1 MGFEVSDLEAVIED
15 LRRRG
20 VTFEAVEV
28 PGFEMQ
34 GEMVVVPNNYPSK
47 GSGELGAFFY
57 DSEGNLLALG
67 QATDCGDARGPR
79 LASVG
84 ASVGSAATSEVTHMG
99 IDELKAV
106 EGFLEGFTFRR
117 AGAQMGVTP
126 FGMSIIDM
134 PAETTAYPEHDHSS
148 EGAGNPPA
156 HQLGQE
162 EVYIALRG
170 SADVQVDGHPYKLDA
185 DHIIR
190 VGPTARRKILPGPD
204 GVRLLAIGGFPG
216 RAYDPAST
224 V

>member
-1 MGFEVSDLEAVIED
+1 MPD
-15 LRRRG
+15 
-20 VTFEAVEV
+20 
-28 PGFEMQ
+28 
-34 GEMVVVPNNYPSK
+34 
-47 GSGELGAFFY
+47 
-57 DSEGNLLALG
+57 
-67 QATDCGDARGPR
+67 
-79 LASVG
+79 
-84 ASVGSAATSEVTHMG
+84 VTHMR
-99 IDELKAV
+99 IDQLDAI
-106 EGFLEGFTFRR
+106 EGFLDGFTFRR
-117 AGAQMGVTP
+117 AGAELGVTP

-148 EGAGNPPA
+148 EGPGNPPA

-170 SADVQVDGHPYKLDA
+170 SADVEVDGHRYELDA
-185 DHIIR
+185 EHIIR